1 MERPVLR
8 RASRAD
14 LPSHSAAKE
23 ILDAYITAKLFVSH
37 RDQAGE
43 PTIALAHAA
52 LLTAWPRV
60 QRWVHGNQQFLRE
73 KARIREAR
81 RQYLEEN
88 KSYSYLLPR
97 GKQLKA
103 GRQLLKKRR
112 HELSPEEISFIRR
125 SSRRA
130 RVRAGV
136 LSAGLVSAVA
146 LSLILLGVLAVAALL
161 SSNGVNPHEY
171 YVLVTQQYAKG
182 YIQRRSGNKTV
193 ALREYQKGL
202 DGSLSLNVPVA
213 LRFFDMEACYRMLE
227 LITDTGAADPADA
240 TLEKIYGLASDIAK
254 SQEQSLLESDHVVVE
269 LSEAI
274 GRFLFERGRWQKS
287 AKYYDRRLTWLRE
300 RTKRNPSDKANQEEV
315 FYTLKRTGDSARSP
329 SSRAL
334 ISALC

>member
-1 MERPVLR
+1 
-8 RASRAD
+8 
-14 LPSHSAAKE
+14 
-23 ILDAYITAKLFVSH
+23 VSH

-182 YIQRRSGNKTV
+182 S
-193 ALREYQKGL
+193 
-202 DGSLSLNVPVA
+202 
-213 LRFFDMEACYRMLE
+213 
-227 LITDTGAADPADA
+227 GAADPADA

-287 AKYYDRRLTWLRE
+287 AK
-300 RTKRNPSDKANQEEV
+300 
-315 FYTLKRTGDSARSP
+315 
-329 SSRAL
+329 
-334 ISALC
+334 